1 MASSPPSFMHH
12 LKSSRVS
19 VYPPYILYHAP
30 LTVFPSLCAPSLYP
44 LSCTSHSLPE
54 SLCTLPISSIM
65 HLSQSSRVSV
75 YPPYILYH
83 APLTV
88 FPSLCAPSLYP
99 LSCTSQ
105 SSQVSVYPPY
115 ILYHA
120 PLTVFTSLCVPA
132 LYPLSCTS
140 HSLPESPELTVILGA
155 WGIRSS
161 HGD

>member
-88 FPSLCAPSLYP
+88 FPSLCVPTLYP
-99 LSCTSQ
+99 LSCTTHSLLKSLCTLPISSIMHHSQ
-105 SSQVSVYPPY
+105 SSRVSVYPPY

-120 PLTVFTSLCVPA
+120 PLTVFPRLLNSQ
-132 LYPLSCTS
+132 
-140 HSLPESPELTVILGA
+140 
-155 WGIRSS
+155 
-161 HGD
+161 

>member
-65 HLSQSSRVSV
+65 HLSQSSRVSM

-88 FPSLCAPSLYP
+88 FPSLYVPSLYP
-99 LSCTSQ
+99 LSCTTHSLHESLCTRPISAIMHLSQ
-105 SSQVSVYPPY
+105 SSRVS
-115 ILYHA
+115 
-120 PLTVFTSLCVPA
+120 
-132 LYPLSCTS
+132 
-140 HSLPESPELTVILGA
+140 
-155 WGIRSS
+155 
-161 HGD
+161 